1 MGWNYAMG
9 WMTVFPFELVAAGLT
24 VQFWNAS
31 IPSAVFITIFWLAVV
46 VVNLIGVRGY
56 GEVEFVLSIIKVTA
70 VIGFIILGIVIDVG
84 GSPSGIVY
92 GTTFWRNPG
101 SFNNGFK
108 GVCSVFVTAAFA
120 YAGTELA
127 GLTAAETVSL
137 TRMYLT
143 AGKSSKDFATSNQ
156 TSHMENYHLL
166 SRFTHRDRLS
176 RTLYR
181 APSTPQSLFYR
192 YQSLSIRYRCAK
204 CWYQGYTVD
213 YERRHPHLCSICR
226 EFLNLRRHKNFASYG

>member
-24 VQFWNAS
+24 VQFWNS
-31 IPSAVFITIFWLAVV
+31 NIPSAVFVTIFWLAVV
-46 VVNLIGVRGY
+46 VVNFVGVRGY

-92 GTTFWRNPG
+92 GTTYWRDPG
-101 SFNNGFK
+101 AFNNGFK

-120 YAGTELA
+120 FAGTELS
-127 GLTAAETVSL
+127 GLAAAETVSPIR
-137 TRMYLT
+137 TNLT
-143 AGKSSKDFATSNQ
+143 AGKSSENFTTSNQ
-156 TSHMENYHLL
+156 TSHLENHHFL
-166 SRFTHRDRLS
+166 SGLVDRNRLS

-181 APSTPQSLFYR
+181 ASFTPE
-192 YQSLSIRYRCAK
+192 SI
-204 CWYQGYTVD
+204 
-213 YERRHPHLCSICR
+213 L
-226 EFLNLRRHKNFASYG
+226 